1 MNKIHN
7 AIIYA
12 AKKHEG
18 QVRKGTD
25 TPYIVHPMEVMQIL
39 TAAGCGEDVIV
50 AGILHDTVEDTDATL
65 EEISAL
71 FGEKVARLVAHESED
86 KSKTWRER
94 KSATILFGRRGD
106 MYTRRQT
113 FQCAQYTCGLRT
125 CRRKTVGALQ
135 QRQVFP
141 AVVLFADARRYEEI
155 FRNFNLAGIQ
165 CLCGKYAQNNRRT
178 IKKSPLP

>member
-1 MNKIHN
+1 MNRIHN

-39 TAAGCGEDVIV
+39 TAAGCVEDVIV

-94 KSATILFGRRGD
+94 KSATIEHLKNCSDEEAICTLADKLSNARSILADYGLVGEKLWAHFNKDKFSLLWYYSQMRDATKRFSATSIWREYNACVEDMRRII
-106 MYTRRQT
+106 
-113 FQCAQYTCGLRT
+113 
-125 CRRKTVGALQ
+125 
-135 QRQVFP
+135 
-141 AVVLFADARRYEEI
+141 EE
-155 FRNFNLAGIQ
+155 Q
-165 CLCGKYAQNNRRT
+165 
-178 IKKSPLP
+178 